1 MASQHVYKP
10 PEGLT
15 VEAINKM
22 NLRQL
27 NATAKQFKPPIPKDQ
42 CNTKEL
48 LQERLRCAYN
58 HYHGIAM
65 DTQQVG
71 FRNSYYI

>member
-15 VEAINKM
+15 VEAVNNM
-22 NLRQL
+22 TLRRL
-27 NATAKQFKPPIPKDQ
+27 KVTAQHFEPPIPTDQ
-42 CNTKEL
+42 CKSKEL
-48 LQERLRCAYN
+48 LQERLRYAYN

-71 FRNSYYI
+71 FRNSH